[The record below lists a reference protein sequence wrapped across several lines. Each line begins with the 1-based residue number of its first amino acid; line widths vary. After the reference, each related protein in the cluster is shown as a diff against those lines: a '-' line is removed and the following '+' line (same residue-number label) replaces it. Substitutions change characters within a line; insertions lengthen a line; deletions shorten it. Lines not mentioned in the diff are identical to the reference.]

1 MLELIVACSKEGVIG
16 NEGKLPWYLP
26 EDLQFF
32 RRMTENQIVIMGRKT
47 YDDLPK
53 RPLPNRINIV
63 ITREPEKYCSETD
76 LFFCKLENYQ
86 EVLQKLEH
94 LNRRTYVIGGSE
106 IYRIFLPICRLYHVT
121 VIDINVEGDAR
132 FPMDLEQFDMEI
144 HDNRRQTKYKKISY
158 TDTLQSKTGL
168 QYKQICYRR
177 EPE

>member
-63 ITREPEKYCSETD
+63 ITREPEKYCSEPD

-86 EVLQKLEH
+86 EVLQNLEH

-121 VIDINVEGDAR
+121 VIDIDMEGDAR
-132 FPMDLEQFDMEI
+132 FPMALDRFDTEI
-144 HDNRRQTKYKKISY
+144 HVNRKQTYKKISY